1 MTAHW
6 KAHRPIR
13 STATA
18 MALAALLVG
27 CLASDETA
35 ESTASDGTS
44 EGLPVD
50 ASVFEVTGDE
60 TDPLTIT
67 FSNGDKTVT
76 FIPMIHIAT
85 PAFYEA
91 AAEKVK
97 EQKEDGATLYYEF
110 IDFDVLDEENKRKVR
125 AMVAILPTP
134 DFYAQLSED
143 GYMGQNPDEFLGL
156 VNDKDVNIDMTAMEL
171 IEAYEE
177 EFGVIEVTGEDAT
190 SDLSEIATT
199 LLPPENVT
207 RIVTDLRSQKAA
219 TAINNGPDTDIVL
232 LFGAGHV
239 PSIFA
244 DLQALDPRWKRT
256 Q

>member
-1 MTAHW
+1 
-6 KAHRPIR
+6 
-13 STATA
+13 

-110 IDFDVLDEENKRKVR
+110 IDFDALDEENKRKVR

-134 DFYAQLSED
+134 DFYAELSED
-143 GYMGQNPDEFLGL
+143 GYVGQNPDDFLGL
-156 VNDKDVNIDMTAMEL
+156 VNDKDVNVDVTAMEL

-177 EFGVIEVTGEDAT
+177 EFGPIEVTGEDAT
-190 SDLSEIATT
+190 SDLSEMATT
-199 LLPPENVT
+199 ILPPENT
-207 RIVTDLRSQKAA
+207 ERIIIGARNQKVAEA
-219 TAINNGPDTDIVL
+219 LHNRPDTDIVL
-232 LFGAGHV
+232 LFGAGHG
-239 PSIFA
+239 PGMFA
-244 DLQALDPRWKRT
+244 DLKALDPSWQRT

>member
-1 MTAHW
+1 MVVA
-6 KAHRPIR
+6 AV
-13 STATA
+13 
-18 MALAALLVG
+18 LAG
-27 CLASDETA
+27 CPAAEQTA
-35 ESTASDGTS
+35 ESTSSADTT
-44 EGLPVD
+44 EVLPVD
-50 ASVFEVTGDE
+50 SSVFDVTGDE
-60 TDPLTIT
+60 TDPIVVTL
-67 FSNGDKTVT
+67 SNGDKTVT
-76 FIPMIHIAT
+76 YIPMIHIAT
-85 PAFYEA
+85 PAFYKA
-91 AAEKVK
+91 VAEKVK

-171 IEAYEE
+171 IKAYEE

-219 TAINNGPDTDIVL
+219 TAISNGPDTDIVL
-232 LFGAGHV
+232 LFGAGHG
-239 PSIFA
+239 PGIFA
-244 DLQALDPRWKRT
+244 DLQARDPSWKRT